1 MFRRVAS
8 RDQSSLGVLFC
19 RGGHIVRFVVAL
31 LSLTLLSGA
40 EIAGQTANMTPDAL
54 VQRGVASYRAGEY
67 ANAATDLDA
76 AAKALLS
83 QEQMQNYVNTGK
95 FPNLVRFETA
105 LVYLTL
111 AQSKLGHKDQAREAV
126 LRLQTAERIDA
137 SYAQLSLGSDGAEF
151 ESTAA
156 KLVPGFALKANP
168 EVAHAA
174 PPPQPAASTV
184 SEAAPTTPAISTTTT
199 ASSAPRAA
207 QVAQT
212 STQPAPPKPA
222 PAPKQVAQTSPPPPS
237 APTQTA
243 TPVLTTEKLVVEPT
257 LVSERADCQRTID
270 ELVDRER
277 AKIQMDADE
286 RIAAIQRAAD
296 ERFAQAQKAA
306 EAQIAAIQA
315 QDRRSYL
322 LSLRQADAM
331 AATGKTDQ
339 ANDIYN
345 TIVTSSAV
353 PREIVAEAAV
363 GLYRTGAF
371 RNAVNAFRKLVPYA
385 RGEED
390 LRYYN
395 AVSLYEAG
403 EYDDAKK
410 ELACALPYIQVTADV
425 TRYREKIERTAS
437 RQALR

>member
-1 MFRRVAS
+1 M
-8 RDQSSLGVLFC
+8 
-19 RGGHIVRFVVAL
+19 
-31 LSLTLLSGA
+31 
-40 EIAGQTANMTPDAL
+40 
-54 VQRGVASYRAGEY
+54 
-67 ANAATDLDA
+67 
-76 AAKALLS
+76 
-83 QEQMQNYVNTGK
+83 
-95 FPNLVRFETA
+95 
-105 LVYLTL
+105 
-111 AQSKLGHKDQAREAV
+111 
-126 LRLQTAERIDA
+126 
-137 SYAQLSLGSDGAEF
+137 
-151 ESTAA
+151 
-156 KLVPGFALKANP
+156 
-168 EVAHAA
+168 
-174 PPPQPAASTV
+174 
-184 SEAAPTTPAISTTTT
+184 
-199 ASSAPRAA
+199 
-207 QVAQT
+207 
-212 STQPAPPKPA
+212 
-222 PAPKQVAQTSPPPPS
+222 
-237 APTQTA
+237 
-243 TPVLTTEKLVVEPT
+243 VEPT